1 MLFGV
6 HIHVCV
12 RDGLQWRCC
21 GNNDRVSPGCT
32 SRQVPKPGGKHTPTP
47 ESLHAAKQ
55 AAATAAANEGLYAA
69 AGVCDFRSR
78 NGVCKA
84 PPSGK
89 DGSLRCAR
97 HTCTHA
103 GCSNEKPSKDS
114 CCPVHTVGGS
124 GGGGGGAAAPAAAPA
139 AASGEGGAVGNRFLD
154 LLDEDGEQ
162 RAPIASLFPDTLPIP
177 ASLEASLAAVA
188 PQIATCAKLIKM
200 ASKKAR
206 KVAKTLPHIPQHMLA
221 AIVLYTM
228 EDVADREKSV
238 YYILNKALR
247 AKVRANVKPW
257 RDYIWLLL
265 NALKLLPAAS
275 SVMVFRGMKVGAET
289 LGDDYANDEEF
300 VWSGFSSTATT
311 VDVMQTFMGT
321 EGPRTLFTLE
331 LTESVGRDLRDFSL
345 FPSENEIL
353 LPPNMQFEVVSRFD
367 AGNGLTMV
375 QCKQVEADDAILSL
389 SA

>member
-6 HIHVCV
+6 HMHVCV
-12 RDGLQWRCC
+12 RDWLQWNCC
-21 GNNDRVSPGCT
+21 NNEDEDAPGCT

-55 AAATAAANEGLYAA
+55 AAAAAAAN
-69 AGVCDFRSR
+69 
-78 NGVCKA
+78 
-84 PPSGK
+84 
-89 DGSLRCAR
+89 
-97 HTCTHA
+97 
-103 GCSNEKPSKDS
+103 
-114 CCPVHTVGGS
+114 
-124 GGGGGGAAAPAAAPA
+124 GGGGGGAAAPAASTPA
-139 AASGEGGAVGNRFLD
+139 AASAGGAVGNRFLD

-177 ASLEASLAAVA
+177 VSLEASLAAVA